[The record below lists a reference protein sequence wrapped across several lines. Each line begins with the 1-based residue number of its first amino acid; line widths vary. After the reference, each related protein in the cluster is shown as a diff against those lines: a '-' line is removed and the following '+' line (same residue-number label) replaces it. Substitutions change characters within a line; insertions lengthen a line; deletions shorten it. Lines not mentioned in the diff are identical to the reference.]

1 MRRTPTTLLLLG
13 DLVCEQGDAQRVD
26 GVVIEPFAA
35 IIEPFAAIIDGD
47 ADLLPMLGNH
57 DYRFGEQ

>member
-35 IIEPFAAIIDGD
+35 IIDGG

>member
-1 MRRTPTTLLLLG
+1 MVLG
-13 DLVCEQGDAQRVD
+13 LAAALAAMD

-35 IIEPFAAIIDGD
+35 IIDGG
-47 ADLLPMLGNH
+47 AELLPMLGNH